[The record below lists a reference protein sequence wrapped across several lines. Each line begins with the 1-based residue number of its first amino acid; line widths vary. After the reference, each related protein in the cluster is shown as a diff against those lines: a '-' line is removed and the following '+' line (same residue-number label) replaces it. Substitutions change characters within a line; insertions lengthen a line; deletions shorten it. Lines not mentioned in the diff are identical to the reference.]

1 MYLNINKHDS
11 SSIAV
16 VDDSGDEL
24 SYGSLCLF
32 CKEFAEV
39 LPNRTLVFILSEN
52 SIASL
57 LGYVAC
63 VNNHVV
69 PLIRGILSSLLPSSY
84 SFSIF
89 SLMASISAGIALR
102 SNLKPLPYNTLN
114 RSPPLI
120 GAGSSAMT

>member
-69 PLIRGILSSLLPSSY
+69 PLILSCCTEKGLLDKLIEIYQPEY
-84 SFSIF
+84 
-89 SLMASISAGIALR
+89 LW
-102 SNLKPLPYNTLN
+102 LPESMMENYRYEEKYLENIIMLC
-114 RSPPLI
+114 
-120 GAGSSAMT
+120 